1 VWNEIGAS
9 FAFKLQSHFYEA
21 YWFYGLV
28 LVVLGGA
35 IFGVYR
41 LRVWQLLRRE
51 KELQMHI
58 QEALANVKTL
68 SGLLPICAN
77 CKKIRNDKGY
87 WDQIEG
93 YIQKHSEA
101 QFTHGICPECAEKFY
116 SDIFIKNN

>member
-1 VWNEIGAS
+1 
-9 FAFKLQSHFYEA
+9 
-21 YWFYGLV
+21 
-28 LVVLGGA
+28 
-35 IFGVYR
+35 
-41 LRVWQLLRRE
+41 LRVWQLIKKE
-51 KELQMHI
+51 KELQAGI
-58 QEALANVKTL
+58 QEALASVKTL

-116 SDIFIKNN
+116 SDIYQKKTTKRNDTTTHHYISD